1 MLTLRHN
8 RVPVSHARHDCY
20 HHFNVTTLMAD
31 AFGLFQLLSSGTS
44 IFVYSDTLKDNSA
57 GYKQSATVNLP
68 NDIGAVVGLFSC
80 RNSSTVS
87 TASYVFKADNHT
99 YTVYLSDNQQNMS
112 NLKVDAKLAANYS
125 QATITPSTGPTDIA
139 ILAW

>member
-1 MLTLRHN
+1 
-8 RVPVSHARHDCY
+8 
-20 HHFNVTTLMAD
+20 MAD

-44 IFVYSDTLKDNSA
+44 IFVYSDTLKDNSV

-68 NDIGAVVGLFSC
+68 NDIGAVVGLFSY
-80 RNSSTVS
+80 RYTSIVS

-99 YTVYLSDNQQNMS
+99 YIVYLSGNQQNIS
-112 NLKVDAKLAANYS
+112 NLTVSVKLTANYS
-125 QATITPSTGPTDIA
+125 QATVTPSTGPTDIA

>member
-1 MLTLRHN
+1 
-8 RVPVSHARHDCY
+8 
-20 HHFNVTTLMAD
+20 MAD

-44 IFVYSDTLKDNSA
+44 IFVYSDTLQDNSA
-57 GYKQSATVNLP
+57 GYNKWYATVNLP

-80 RNSSTVS
+80 RISSNVS
-87 TASYVFKADNHT
+87 TASYVFKADNRT

-112 NLKVDAKLAANYS
+112 NLKVDVMLTANYS

>member
-1 MLTLRHN
+1 
-8 RVPVSHARHDCY
+8 
-20 HHFNVTTLMAD
+20 MAD

>member
-1 MLTLRHN
+1 
-8 RVPVSHARHDCY
+8 
-20 HHFNVTTLMAD
+20 MAD

-80 RNSSTVS
+80 RNSSSVS
-87 TASYVFKADNHT
+87 TASYVFKADNRT
-99 YTVYLSDNQQNMS
+99 YTVYLSDNQQNIS
-112 NLKVDAKLAANYS
+112 NLKVDVKLTANYS
-125 QATITPSTGPTDIA
+125 QTTITPSTGPTDIA